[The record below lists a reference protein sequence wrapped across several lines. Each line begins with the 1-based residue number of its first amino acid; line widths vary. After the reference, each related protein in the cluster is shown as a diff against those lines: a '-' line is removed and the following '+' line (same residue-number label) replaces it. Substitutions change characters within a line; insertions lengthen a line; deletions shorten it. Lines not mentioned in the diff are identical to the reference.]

1 MRSLLFEVKNLLFQ
15 IFDDNSATVITVN
28 RRSNSNQGGGA
39 GLREKS
45 QLLGDTK
52 YISTWQWLSNKGW
65 RRIMPLLEWCVCVN
79 ILGFTTRTKDTEM
92 AERVTEMVVGLRVCL
107 CGRSLSLLQAVWW
120 WNSVGEWVA
129 GGWHISIISR
139 RWNYVEKEYKMFLC

>member
-1 MRSLLFEVKNLLFQ
+1 
-15 IFDDNSATVITVN
+15 
-28 RRSNSNQGGGA
+28 
-39 GLREKS
+39 
-45 QLLGDTK
+45 
-52 YISTWQWLSNKGW
+52 
-65 RRIMPLLEWCVCVN
+65 
-79 ILGFTTRTKDTEM
+79 M

-129 GGWHISIISR
+129 GGWHISIISW

>member
-1 MRSLLFEVKNLLFQ
+1 M
-15 IFDDNSATVITVN
+15 
-28 RRSNSNQGGGA
+28 
-39 GLREKS
+39 
-45 QLLGDTK
+45 
-52 YISTWQWLSNKGW
+52 
-65 RRIMPLLEWCVCVN
+65 CVN

-129 GGWHISIISR
+129 GG
-139 RWNYVEKEYKMFLC
+139 